1 MKLAKTIQLDVS
13 DTHVFEH
20 PAEVGEWAITGTFA
34 FVDSDPSTWSSK
46 QQLAFRVA
54 WLGIGSFGNSTF
66 VQVADISTH
75 QYEQAV
81 RALALHLIESY
92 NAPGQEA
99 ATRAARQE
107 IDDMITMCDHPPG
120 TLLAIERAIADEN
133 ITEKT
138 SVLAPPRE
146 AGHAK
151 IWTIVED
158 D

>member
-13 DTHVFEH
+13 DTHVFER

-34 FVDSDPSTWSSK
+34 FVDSDPANWSGK
-46 QQLAFRVA
+46 QQLAFRAA

-66 VQVADISTH
+66 AQGVEISTH
-75 QYEQAV
+75 EYEQAV
-81 RALALHLIESY
+81 QTLAAHLAEVY
-92 NAPGQEA
+92 NAPSQEA

-107 IDDMITMCDHPPG
+107 IDDMAALCDHPPG
-120 TLLAIERAIADEN
+120 TLLAIERAIAEQN

-138 SVLAPPRE
+138 CVLAPSDEP
-146 AGHAK
+146 AHAK
-151 IWTIVED
+151 TWTLVED

>member
-13 DTHVFEH
+13 DTHVFER

-34 FVDSDPSTWSSK
+34 FVDSDPANWSKK
-46 QQLAFRVA
+46 QQLAFRAA

-66 VQVADISTH
+66 VQVAELSIDA
-75 QYEQAV
+75 YEQA
-81 RALALHLIESY
+81 AQTLALYLAEFY
-92 NAPGQEA
+92 NAPSHEA

-138 SVLAPPRE
+138 SVLAPP
-146 AGHAK
+146 GKPSHAK

>member
-13 DTHVFEH
+13 DTRVFER
-20 PAEVGEWAITGTFA
+20 PAEVGEWAIAGTFA
-34 FVDSDPSTWSSK
+34 FADSDPSNWSSK
-46 QQLAFRVA
+46 QQLAFRAA

-66 VQVADISTH
+66 VQVAKISTH
-75 QYEQAV
+75 EYEQAV
-81 RALALHLIESY
+81 RTLAVYLAEFY
-92 NAPGQEA
+92 NAPDREA

-120 TLLAIERAIADEN
+120 TLLAIERAVADEN